1 MNRPI
6 KVILLLC
13 CLVPINVTNASA
25 QENSIPESQQR
36 LSSLCRLWGTLKYFH
51 PYLAYRN
58 IDWDSAFVAAVP
70 LVCSAA
76 SSSEYMRALRAMTD
90 VLGDPVTRV
99 FSEGPTMANPYFK
112 KSFYYELSADSIL
125 IFHIHNYSYLTNSFY
140 AQRVFRAAA
149 SQLPKALGVVFD
161 LRSPV
166 PLTRSEH
173 GSLNDVFSSSGME
186 NKLAAGP
193 VSSPGERRRLY
204 SGFPNKT
211 GSSSGGYWS
220 SFVMTDGQPIVP
232 DGSGFKH
239 PVVFVVNQF
248 AEIPKIALALRS
260 SNQAT
265 IISEGTASDASVVTT
280 HRFDAGEGINVEFRL
295 GEIVSG
301 DGSIGPQ
308 VHRVPAP
315 DSGLGEEAL
324 RVSLAMARGTN
335 LHEPDTQRTSVVAV
349 TPRNN
354 AYPAMRYPTVT
365 YRLLAAARIWSVFN
379 HFFPYSHLMET
390 TWDSILSASLPDF
403 VSARDS
409 LEYGLAIAKMI
420 ARSHDTHVRAM
431 NSPHVYLWGVGS
443 PPFLVQFIEQKAVIT
458 HLLDSTSSL
467 AAGIRIGDI
476 VTSVDGEE
484 VGTRLRR
491 FTPYVSASTP
501 QSLLSSLAGFI
512 IRGPDSSIGTY
523 GLQEAN
529 GKTKTIHVLRRAGNR
544 SLLKSWRSGEI
555 FKVLP
560 GNIGYVDLERLSVSL
575 VDSMF
580 SAFRNTK
587 AIIFD
592 DRGYPMG
599 TAWQIAP
606 RLSEQSEPIAALFS
620 RPVVAYPGGRSGQRA
635 EQTEVYS
642 FKQSIPATDKWRFKG
657 STVLLI
663 DERAISQAEHTG
675 LFLKAATAITFVGSG
690 TTGANGDVTE
700 FILPG
705 GITVRMT
712 GQNVRFPDGRQ
723 LQRIGLIPDIEVRP
737 TIRGFLAGRDE
748 ILEKAIAYL
757 NKKLSKK

>member
-476 VTSVDGEE
+476 VTSVDGED

-491 FTPYVSASTP
+491 FT
-501 QSLLSSLAGFI
+501 LCF
-512 IRGPDSSIGTY
+512 
-523 GLQEAN
+523 
-529 GKTKTIHVLRRAGNR
+529 
-544 SLLKSWRSGEI
+544 
-555 FKVLP
+555 
-560 GNIGYVDLERLSVSL
+560 SVN
-575 VDSMF
+575 
-580 SAFRNTK
+580 A
-587 AIIFD
+587 
-592 DRGYPMG
+592 
-599 TAWQIAP
+599 
-606 RLSEQSEPIAALFS
+606 
-620 RPVVAYPGGRSGQRA
+620 
-635 EQTEVYS
+635 
-642 FKQSIPATDKWRFKG
+642 
-657 STVLLI
+657 
-663 DERAISQAEHTG
+663 
-675 LFLKAATAITFVGSG
+675 
-690 TTGANGDVTE
+690 
-700 FILPG
+700 
-705 GITVRMT
+705 
-712 GQNVRFPDGRQ
+712 
-723 LQRIGLIPDIEVRP
+723 
-737 TIRGFLAGRDE
+737 
-748 ILEKAIAYL
+748 AIAFEFSCRIYYPW
-757 NKKLSKK
+757 SR